1 MTATDTEAPASEVGD
16 DVGSDSEPSAHEA
29 PVEPPAEPPAE
40 PIAEERSDADLK
52 QLIADT
58 NHEAANSTSSF
69 IPRLTTR
76 MSADTAEEIEPMECV
91 DSQVRPVPLNDASPN
106 LGPPP
111 VDLQG
116 VLGAERSRLLDQRA
130 AIEVRFRAD
139 TEAIVDRL
147 VHVESL
153 LGDGRGSL
161 AS

>member
-29 PVEPPAEPPAE
+29 PAEPPAE

-76 MSADTAEEIEPMECV
+76 MSADTAEETEPMERV

-106 LGPPP
+106 PGPPP

-130 AIEVRFRAD
+130 AIEVCFRAD